1 MSVFN
6 KRVFLFTSFFLLL
19 DLYVFGGIQA
29 AFSPVAPA
37 LRQLAAVLFWL
48 SQIIFSVW
56 IVYVLLYSSGF
67 KARNQSVIRRL
78 GSISVLVFVPM
89 LIWGLLLLGEDMY
102 RLLRIPV
109 AGIQHL
115 LQHDQTI
122 QMSWFVTRSTL
133 YSQISLMISILM
145 LFIIAYGITRGKH
158 RFKVHRSEL
167 FFPDLP
173 VAFDGFQITQ
183 LSDIHA
189 GSFDNGQALRDA
201 IALINKQE
209 SDVLFFT
216 GDLVNNAASEME
228 PWIGIFS
235 ELRAPMGKF
244 AILGNHDY
252 GDYVSWPSPEAKQA
266 NLRQLESVHARIG
279 FELLRNESR
288 KLKRNGSFIDL
299 LGIENWGKS
308 FVQHG
313 DLPKTLES
321 TAPGSFK
328 ILLSHDPSH
337 WEEEVMNGTE
347 RIQLTLSGHTHGMQ
361 FGFELFGFQFSPA
374 RLRYKRWAG
383 LYEKNKRFL
392 YVNRGFGFLGFPGR
406 VGIWPEITVLTLRKA
421 KS

>member
-1 MSVFN
+1 MLVW
-6 KRVFLFTSFFLLL
+6 
-19 DLYVFGGIQA
+19 GI
-29 AFSPVAPA
+29 
-37 LRQLAAVLFWL
+37 
-48 SQIIFSVW
+48 
-56 IVYVLLYSSGF
+56 
-67 KARNQSVIRRL
+67 
-78 GSISVLVFVPM
+78 
-89 LIWGLLLLGEDMY
+89 LLLGEDIY
-102 RLLRIPV
+102 RLFRIPV

-115 LQHDQTI
+115 LQNDPGM
-122 QMSWFVTRSTL
+122 QMSWFVTRSSI
-133 YSQISLMISILM
+133 YSQISLGISLLM
-145 LFIIAYGITRGKH
+145 LLIIAYGITRGKH

-173 VAFDGFQITQ
+173 EAFDGFQITQ

-189 GSFDNGQALRDA
+189 GSFDNREALRDA
-201 IALINKQE
+201 IDLINKQE

-228 PWIGIFS
+228 PWISLFS
-235 ELRAPMGKF
+235 ELRAPLGKF
-244 AILGNHDY
+244 SILGNHDY
-252 GDYVSWPSPEAKQA
+252 GDYVSWPSPEAKQD

-288 KLKRNGSFIDL
+288 KLKKNGSFIDL

-308 FVQHG
+308 FVKHG
-313 DLPKTLES
+313 DLPKTLKG
-321 TAPGSFK
+321 TVPGSFK

-337 WEEEVMNGTE
+337 WEEEVMNGKE

-406 VGIWPEITVLTLRKA
+406 VGIWPEITVLTLRRT